1 MHNSSYSYMARYNNT
16 LKDADT
22 NYDADY
28 KQMQSIVING
38 QGIHNIGK
46 YYWLASRYVYA
57 SSSYSSFDVRLVD
70 ASGALTSRRLCNVYS
85 DGRTSGRSHDYG
97 LRLVFRLKSGI
108 KVTGGDGSEGNPYTL
123 AP

>member
-1 MHNSSYSYMARYNNT
+1 
-16 LKDADT
+16 
-22 NYDADY
+22 
-28 KQMQSIVING
+28 MQNIVING

-46 YYWLASRYVYA
+46 DYWLASRIVSAFSSDSGFYVRYVGT
-57 SSSYSSFDVRLVD
+57 SGDLYSN
-70 ASGALTSRRLCNVYS
+70 TLCFVYS
-85 DGRTSGRSHDYG
+85 DGRTYGYSSNGGG